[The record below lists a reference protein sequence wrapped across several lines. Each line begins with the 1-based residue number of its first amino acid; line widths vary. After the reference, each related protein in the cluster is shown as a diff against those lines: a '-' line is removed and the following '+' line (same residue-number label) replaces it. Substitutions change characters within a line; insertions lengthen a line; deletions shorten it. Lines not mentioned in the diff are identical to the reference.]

1 MMAPA
6 GSKGD
11 GVPGS
16 TMKPTFLAVLFQ
28 VTVVPAATQKGAL
41 LFAFWVLGVEEAP
54 SPLRFTLT
62 IHGVEDDP
70 HVLDALHNCAGF
82 GSIHT
87 YLLPFDCALATFNRK
102 ASGNDSRTHPI
113 ARHR

>member
-1 MMAPA
+1 MMAPT

-28 VTVVPAATQKGAL
+28 VTVVPAVTQKGAL

-62 IHGVEDDP
+62 MHGVEDDP
-70 HVLDALHNCAGF
+70 HVLAALHNCAGF
-82 GSIHT
+82 GSVHA
-87 YLLPFDCALATFNRK
+87 YLLLFDCAPATFDRK
-102 ASGNDSRTHPI
+102 TSGIDSRTHPI
-113 ARHR
+113 AKPR